1 MIHWNLTSIYAVN
14 VHVARVSF
22 YCISWIEAQHWY
34 MYCKLLFINM
44 QKKWCYV
51 WEKRVKFSWLL
62 TSNQLNANSTSRF
75 FITFSQNYVSCLI
88 LIALTNASTPTLC
101 SFVHPKLSK
110 RQSSK
115 IYVTESSLGLQ
126 RNRNNLYRR
135 VLLFNLVCIL

>member
-1 MIHWNLTSIYAVN
+1 MKPNVNLCCQCTCSESFVLLHFMDWSTALIHVLQAFVYKHA
-14 VHVARVSF
+14 
-22 YCISWIEAQHWY
+22 
-34 MYCKLLFINM
+34 
-44 QKKWCYV
+44 KKWCYV

-75 FITFSQNYVSCLI
+75 FVTFSQNYVSCLI
-88 LIALTNASTPTLC
+88 LIALTKASTPTLC

-110 RQSSK
+110 RRSSK

-135 VLLFNLVCIL
+135 VLLFNLVSIL